1 MKGFMIT
8 FNFLRFIFVFEN
20 YVCVFQCACGCS
32 IQGGQK
38 RTLDPWELE
47 ITGGC

>member
-20 YVCVFQCACGCS
+20 YVCVCFNVHVGAVSREARRGRWIPGS
-32 IQGGQK
+32 W
-38 RTLDPWELE
+38 R
-47 ITGGC
+47 